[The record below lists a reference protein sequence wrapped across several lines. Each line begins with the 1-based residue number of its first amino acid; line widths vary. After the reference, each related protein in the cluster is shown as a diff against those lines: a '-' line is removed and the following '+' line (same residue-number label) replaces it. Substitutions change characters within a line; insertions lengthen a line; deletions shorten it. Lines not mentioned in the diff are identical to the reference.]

1 MLSITVAVA
10 ASVRIDPHTAVFI
23 FRIRKFSIDTG
34 SAPDPLCLVHTGLHH
49 PGIHSKALAVGESFA
64 LQAKVTPNNATM
76 KTVSWSSS
84 DETVATVDADGVVT
98 ALKIGTC
105 KITVATDDGNKTAS
119 CVVTVSGTVGIEQII
134 NDHQIYCERGAIT
147 VHPARP
153 ISIRI
158 IAVTGVSLY
167 GDSIIGTTRIPVST
181 GIYLI
186 EINENGKRITVKVN
200 VR

>member
-1 MLSITVAVA
+1 MAIIAEFKPVSTPPGTDVAV
-10 ASVRIDPHTAVFI
+10 
-23 FRIRKFSIDTG
+23 TG
-34 SAPDPLCLVHTGLHH
+34 VSLNIT
-49 PGIHSKALAVGESFA
+49 SKALAVGESFA
-64 LQAKVTPNNATM
+64 LQEKVTPNNATM

-134 NDHQIYCERGAIT
+134 DDHQIYCERGA
-147 VHPARP
+147 
-153 ISIRI
+153 IRI

-167 GDSIIGTTRIPVST
+167 GDSIIGPTRIPVST

-186 EINENGKRITVKVN
+186 EINENGKHITVKVN

>member
-1 MLSITVAVA
+1 MAV
-10 ASVRIDPHTAVFI
+10 
-23 FRIRKFSIDTG
+23 TG
-34 SAPDPLCLVHTGLHH
+34 VSEYHSA
-49 PGIHSKALAVGESFA
+49 ALAVGESFA
-64 LQAKVTPNNATM
+64 LQEKVTPNNATM

-98 ALKIGTC
+98 VLKIGTC
-105 KITVATDDGNKTAS
+105 KITAYRCETRRRL
-119 CVVTVSGTVGIEQII
+119 VVTVSGTVGIEQII
-134 NDHQIYCERGAIT
+134 DDHQIYCERGAIT

-167 GDSIIGTTRIPVST
+167 GDSIIGPTRIPVST

-186 EINENGKRITVKVN
+186 EINENGKHITVKVN

>member
-1 MLSITVAVA
+1 MAVTGVSLNIT
-10 ASVRIDPHTAVFI
+10 
-23 FRIRKFSIDTG
+23 
-34 SAPDPLCLVHTGLHH
+34 
-49 PGIHSKALAVGESFA
+49 SKALAVGESFA

-134 NDHQIYCERGAIT
+134 DDHQIYCERGAIT

-167 GDSIIGTTRIPVST
+167 GDSIIGPTRIPVST

-186 EINENGKRITVKVN
+186 EINENGKHITVKVN